1 MELLRDGHGS
11 SRGCAADG
19 FGLLED
25 ALDELP
31 DVRAR
36 RDAGAVHVDQV
47 LPAPPRVD
55 ESLLLEFRISV
66 NQLTLE
72 GSILSDLASCL
83 AVGADEGALSGVV
96 HVVHLV
102 GVLRP
107 EGGLADVAVDHEAPV
122 VHLKIWDDE
131 DVCS

>member
-11 SRGCAADG
+11 SRGCAADCLG
-19 FGLLED
+19 GLLED

-55 ESLLLEFRISV
+55 ESLLL
-66 NQLTLE
+66 
-72 GSILSDLASCL
+72 
-83 AVGADEGALSGVV
+83 
-96 HVVHLV
+96 
-102 GVLRP
+102 
-107 EGGLADVAVDHEAPV
+107 
-122 VHLKIWDDE
+122 
-131 DVCS
+131 

>member
-19 FGLLED
+19 LGLLED

-55 ESLLLEFRISV
+55 ESLLLMRIRALV
-66 NQLTLE
+66 NQLCMIMHR
-72 GSILSDLASCL
+72 GSCL

-96 HVVHLV
+96 HVVHLE

-107 EGGLADVAVDHEAPV
+107 EGRLADVAVDHEAPV
-122 VHLKIWDDE
+122 VHLQIWDDD
-131 DVCS
+131 DVG

>member
-11 SRGCAADG
+11 SRGCCAADG
-19 FGLLED
+19 LGSLLED

-55 ESLLLEFRISV
+55 ESLLL
-66 NQLTLE
+66 
-72 GSILSDLASCL
+72 
-83 AVGADEGALSGVV
+83 
-96 HVVHLV
+96 
-102 GVLRP
+102 
-107 EGGLADVAVDHEAPV
+107 
-122 VHLKIWDDE
+122 
-131 DVCS
+131 